1 MAVRQTLGSG
11 GLGNTDEGTGGRL
24 ATVLVVISL
33 VLFTLS
39 AQEGGS
45 GVLST
50 IRSGFSVVAMPFEA
64 AGSLVAAPF
73 RGIGNIFV
81 NLTADQ
87 ETLTELE
94 DENAKLKAENAQ
106 LAEEA
111 TDAQS
116 LRSLLEL
123 QDQYNLESTGANVI
137 AGSTDSWSS
146 TLTIDKG
153 NSSGL
158 TVGMPVCDA
167 NGVIGQIIEC
177 GVSSS
182 TVRLITD
189 ESSSV
194 SAMVQSSRAQGML
207 RGSADGTLRLTL
219 VRTDQTVKT
228 GDLVVTSGLGGVFPK
243 GLPLGKVTNVERTS
257 GSMYYTITVKAFSST
272 GSFEEVLVI
281 TALKQDQKA
290 TADDAAAANKQ
301 DTSASTS
308 AGTVATTD
316 EASDAATAAEADND
330 SQEG

>member
-1 MAVRQTLGSG
+1 MAVHQTLGSG

-153 NSSGL
+153 TSSGL

-177 GVSSS
+177 GPTSSV
-182 TVRLITD
+182 VRLMSD
-189 ESSSV
+189 ESSAI
-194 SAMVQSSRAQGML
+194 SAMVQTSRARGTL
-207 RGSADGTLRLTL
+207 RGSADGTVYLTTIA
-219 VRTDQTVKT
+219 VSEDVSV
-228 GDLVVTSGLGGVFPK
+228 GDMVVTSGLGGVFPK
-243 GLPLGKVTNVERTS
+243 GLPLGTVSSVERPEGAVS
-257 GSMYYTITVKAFSST
+257 YTITVEPIT
-272 GSFEEVLVI
+272 QTTPEQVLVI
-281 TALKQDQKA
+281 TSITQEQQADASDDASADTAASTDSA
-290 TADDAAAANKQ
+290 TADSSA
-301 DTSASTS
+301 DTQS
-308 AGTVATTD
+308 
-316 EASDAATAAEADND
+316 
-330 SQEG
+330 